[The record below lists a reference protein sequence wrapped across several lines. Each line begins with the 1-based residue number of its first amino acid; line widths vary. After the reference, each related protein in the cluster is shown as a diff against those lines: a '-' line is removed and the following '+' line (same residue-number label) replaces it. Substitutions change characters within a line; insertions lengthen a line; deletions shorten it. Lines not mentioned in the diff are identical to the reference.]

1 VVYINNLK
9 KKQYWDLFKIL
20 VFDIFFAQFIVSIFV
35 AMSKYDT
42 NKNWIIKA
50 INNGVIDPSER
61 WWEVYIYAYYWAITT
76 ITSVGY
82 GDITQGNYF

>member
-1 VVYINNLK
+1 
-9 KKQYWDLFKIL
+9 
-20 VFDIFFAQFIVSIFV
+20 
-35 AMSKYDT
+35 MSKYDT